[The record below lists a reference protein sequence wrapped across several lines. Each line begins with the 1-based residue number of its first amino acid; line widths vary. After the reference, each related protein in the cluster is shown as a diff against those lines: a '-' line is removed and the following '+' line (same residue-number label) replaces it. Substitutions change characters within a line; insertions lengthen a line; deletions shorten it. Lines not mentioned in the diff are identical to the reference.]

1 MQKLFA
7 LGNSEEAAPAECRIQ
22 AVNTVFSR
30 LKKEG

>member
-1 MQKLFA
+1 MQESFS
-7 LGNSEEAAPAECRIQ
+7 LGNSEEVASAECRIK

>member
-1 MQKLFA
+1 MQEPFS
-7 LGNSEEAAPAECRIQ
+7 LGNSEEAAQAECRIQ